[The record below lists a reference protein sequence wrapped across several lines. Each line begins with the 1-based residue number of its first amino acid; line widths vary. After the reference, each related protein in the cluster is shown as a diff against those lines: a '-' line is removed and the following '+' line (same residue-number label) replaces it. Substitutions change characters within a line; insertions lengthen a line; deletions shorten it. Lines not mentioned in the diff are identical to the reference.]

1 MLYKRKRLS
10 GCRWCLYRSVELYST
25 YLLNLFPDAVFFA
38 GMGERV
44 FFELSGIII
53 EEIAVQYVA
62 DAN

>member
-1 MLYKRKRLS
+1 MSL
-10 GCRWCLYRSVELYST
+10 V

-62 DAN
+62 DAH